1 MTNFIFKSQKT
12 STYKKLANQL
22 EVVLNE
28 QRLQRSD
35 LQEIKFMLHKLQTN
49 KDLQTTVDK
58 FYDHKDLIQD
68 ATDLDRDQSWES
80 RIPS

>member
-68 ATDLDRDQSWES
+68 ATDLDRD
-80 RIPS
+80 